1 MIIGINNE
9 GAPVLS
15 ATMAP
20 GLVGIYVVQFTVPEG
35 AVTGVDRPYGVGAIG
50 LDGAYVPGNPSLI
63 HIR

>member
-1 MIIGINNE
+1 
-9 GAPVLS
+9 
-15 ATMAP
+15 MAP